1 MKVQIK
7 IAFALFVL
15 FTGSYTLSAQD
26 NKLQLKGYLLTDQR
40 FRLKNDNPWSWNE
53 NRLDLQLEKKISGA
67 KFYSD
72 IWVRNFGFPNIT
84 SADQLY
90 NPDETSPINM
100 QFREGYVSLYGFLS
114 KNLDVTIGR
123 QRIAWGT
130 GDKLNPTDNLNAYD
144 LEDIWDFGRHFGS
157 DAVRMVYYMNDF
169 RIEGVYIP
177 FFRPASLPAGD
188 WISALV
194 PQPDLPPGM
203 QINSFTDTLFMPQ
216 NNLSNSYTAALK
228 FGGYLKGFDFSLSY
242 VYNIDGLP
250 VTNYNTFV
258 PVDTIGGVTIESQA
272 FYPRQH
278 IFGADMAGAI
288 GSVGVWAE
296 AAMFLPEEE
305 VVMSND
311 LSLLYPQSPVPVI
324 VDTVVLEK
332 KPYVKFVVGTDYT
345 FGDGSYVNFQYLHG
359 FIHERGSENLND
371 YFMIGYEKKFFNDN
385 LKIVPLA
392 GAFVVGDWDDIQNN
406 YAIIYAP
413 SISYFP
419 NENTEINIGVRL
431 LEGKGDNTFA
441 KVTGKDEFVVSLKY
455 SF

>member
-1 MKVQIK
+1 MKLK
-7 IAFALFVL
+7 INIAFVL
-15 FTGSYTLSAQD
+15 FFLLAASIDLSAQES
-26 NKLQLKGYLLTDQR
+26 KLQVKGSLLTDQR
-40 FRLKNDNPWSWNE
+40 FRLKDDNPWSWNE
-53 NRLDLQLEKKISGA
+53 NRLDLQLEKKMSGA

-72 IWVRNFGFPNIT
+72 IWVRNFGVPNIT
-84 SADQLY
+84 SANQLS
-90 NPDETSPINM
+90 NPDETSPINL
-100 QFREGYVSLYGFLS
+100 QFREGYVSLYGFLT

-203 QINSFTDTLFMPQ
+203 QVMGFSDSLIMPKY
-216 NNLSNSYTAALK
+216 NLSDDYTAALK
-228 FGGYLKGFDFSLSY
+228 FGGYLRGFDFSLSY
-242 VYNIDGLP
+242 VYNRDGLP
-250 VTNYNTFV
+250 VTNYNTFI
-258 PVDTIGGVTIESQA
+258 PVDTIGGVTIQSQA

-278 IFGADMAGAI
+278 IFGADLAGAI

-305 VVMSND
+305 VVMSNN
-311 LSLLYPQSPVPVI
+311 LSLLYPQSPEPVI

-332 KPYVKFVVGTDYT
+332 KPYVKFVVGADYT
-345 FGDGSYVNFQYLHG
+345 FGDGSYFNFQYLHG
-359 FIHERGSENLND
+359 FIHERGAKNLND
-371 YFMIGYEKKFFNDN
+371 YFMMGYEKKFFAEK

-392 GAFVVGDWDDIQNN
+392 GGFVVADWDDIQNN

-413 SISYFP
+413 TVSYYP
-419 NENTEINIGVRL
+419 NDNTEINIGIRIL
-431 LEGKGDNTFA
+431 DGKGDNTFA
-441 KVTGKDEFVVSLKY
+441 KVTDKDEFVFSLKY
-455 SF
+455 NF

>member
-1 MKVQIK
+1 MRIDPKSLLACIV
-7 IAFALFVL
+7 FALPFAAVAGQTTVADTLAAARSSDGRYISWQEHIIDDSLIGGEPNLAGADGLAMADLNGDGFEDIVSVHESDTVYDGKPQGFV
-15 FTGSYTLSAQD
+15 
-26 NKLQLKGYLLTDQR
+26 
-40 FRLKNDNPWSWNE
+40 
-53 NRLDLQLEKKISGA
+53 
-67 KFYSD
+67 
-72 IWVRNFGFPNIT
+72 
-84 SADQLY
+84 
-90 NPDETSPINM
+90 
-100 QFREGYVSLYGFLS
+100 
-114 KNLDVTIGR
+114 
-123 QRIAWGT
+123 RIAWGT

-144 LEDIWDFGRHFGS
+144 LEDFWDFGRHFGS

-203 QINSFTDTLFMPQ
+203 QIKSFSDTLFMPQ

-324 VDTVVLEK
+324 ADTVVLEK

-345 FGDGSYVNFQYLHG
+345 FGDGSYFNFQYLHG
-359 FIHERGSENLND
+359 FIHERGSKNLND
-371 YFMIGYEKKFFNDN
+371 YFMMGYEKKFFNDN

-392 GAFVVGDWDDIQNN
+392 GGFVVADWNDIQNN

-413 SISYFP
+413 TISYFP
-419 NENTEINIGVRL
+419 NENTEINFGVRL

-441 KVTGKDEFVVSLKY
+441 KVTGKDEFVFSLKY